1 MDKNVLN
8 GSASFQNMIK
18 MWSNR
23 TNVAI
28 LSHIKPLTLIELW
41 PVGNFNDNV
50 ILGKGNG
57 ARKHS
62 PPPNNIKNF
71 FKIQHLFHKP
81 FLSH

>member
-28 LSHIKPLTLIELW
+28 LSHIKPLTLIEL
-41 PVGNFNDNV
+41 
-50 ILGKGNG
+50 
-57 ARKHS
+57 
-62 PPPNNIKNF
+62 
-71 FKIQHLFHKP
+71 
-81 FLSH
+81 